1 MALITDIE
9 YQINV
14 LTELYEDY
22 VIYNDSLDITD
33 ENEKVYVVSDT
44 LLSNVQ
50 ISSKTAIQEL
60 QQQKNNSLKSYN
72 YTTTEDTTLF
82 NICFEI
88 YGNVDEDEFQTL
100 LDAND
105 LMAFNRTDIDP
116 LNPIIPKNTLIT
128 YYK

>member
-116 LNPIIPKNTLIT
+116 LNPIIPKNTVII

>member
-9 YQINV
+9 YQINI

-22 VIYNDSLDITD
+22 VTYNDSLDIID
-33 ENEKVYVVSDT
+33 ENEKLFVVSDT
-44 LLSNVQ
+44 LLANTQ
-50 ISSKTAIQEL
+50 KSSETAIQEL
-60 QQQKNNSLKSYN
+60 QQQKENSLKSYN
-72 YTTTEDTTLF
+72 FTTTEATTLF

-88 YGNVDEDEFQTL
+88 YGTVDDDKFQTL
-100 LDAND
+100 IDAND

-116 LNPIIPKNTLIT
+116 LNPIIPKDTLII